1 MALFWDNTNG
11 RLGVGTNTPNYQLDI
26 VGSASYTSN
35 LYTPLSQGSIPFI
48 GSSGLISQNNS
59 SLFWNSTYNRLGIG
73 TSSPEYDLDVNGYS
87 KFNSV
92 RINNVGVD
100 TLAIYGGNGVKQ
112 LYIDNTNQLAF
123 NTSAG
128 QIYFGTFNN
137 PSYGRAGF
145 SVPNNVVFVVDAV
158 TARTGFGG
166 GVNLIF
172 NSPDALV
179 DIQGKANELQLSVKA
194 SGGQSA
200 DILEV
205 KNGSST
211 KTVFVDSSGALNS
224 TLLNIPITEN
234 TSPVSGSMYFNAR
247 TNTLYIY
254 NGTNWANIQLN

>member
-26 VGSASYTSN
+26 VGSASYSTN

-48 GSSGLISQNNS
+48 GSGGLISQSNS
-59 SLFWNSTYNRLGIG
+59 TLFWDSTYDRLGIG
-73 TSSPEYDLDVNGYS
+73 TSSPEYSLDVNGYS

-112 LYIDNTNQLAF
+112 LYVDSTNQLGF
-123 NTSAG
+123 NVSSG
-128 QIYFGTFNN
+128 PIYFGAFSA
-137 PSYGRAGF
+137 PQYGRAGF

-172 NSPDALV
+172 NSPDSLV
-179 DIQGKANELQLSVKA
+179 DIQGKANEIQLSVKA
-194 SGGQSA
+194 YGSQTA
-200 DILEV
+200 DTFEV
-205 KNGSST
+205 KNTSGT
-211 KTVFVDSSGALNS
+211 KTVYVDSAGTLNT
-224 TLLNIPITEN
+224 TLLNIPITQP
-234 TSPVSGSMYFNAR
+234 TSPVTGSMYFEAR
-247 TNTLYIY
+247 TNTLNIY
-254 NGTNWANIQLN
+254 NGSGWANIQLN